1 MKLQKLIENCTQIDK
16 SLEEGTSMIYE
27 DNFEKALQSF
37 LIAKEQMDVRTFIY
51 ELDNRG
57 LKYHLIS

>member
-37 LIAKEQMDVRTFIY
+37 LIAKE
-51 ELDNRG
+51 
-57 LKYHLIS
+57 

>member
-1 MKLQKLIENCTQIDK
+1 
-16 SLEEGTSMIYE
+16 MIYE